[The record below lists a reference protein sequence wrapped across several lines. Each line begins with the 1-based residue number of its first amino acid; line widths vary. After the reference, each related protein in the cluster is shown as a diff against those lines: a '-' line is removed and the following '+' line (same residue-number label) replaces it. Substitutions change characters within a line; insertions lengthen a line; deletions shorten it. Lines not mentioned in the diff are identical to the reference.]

1 MSHVMFSLL
10 LHMRQ
15 NYIAVLYAHKKKD
28 KKKKNSKL
36 LAFLIFSAL
45 LLTLRV
51 TLCCGSLSKAF
62 PPGGTVIF
70 LDLKR
75 TGSEG
80 CLTSSSCFFLWTPA
94 LFSLCFSSAMSGE
107 GILLGLVDLRRIL
120 LSGALPPDVKFL
132 APSSGVCNIVSL
144 DVIKGFLSL
153 VFVFGF
159 SPAVRT
165 GSGPSSSI
173 SVLFGR
179 LERRDIP

>member
-1 MSHVMFSLL
+1 MSRVMFSLL
-10 LHMRQ
+10 LHMWQ
-15 NYIAVLYAHKKKD
+15 NYIAVLCAHEKKKRQ
-28 KKKKNSKL
+28 KNSKL

-45 LLTLRV
+45 LLALRV
-51 TLCCGSLSKAF
+51 TLCWGSPSRVF
-62 PPGGTVIF
+62 PAGGTVIF

-80 CLTSSSCFFLWTPA
+80 CFTSSSCFFLWTPT
-94 LFSLCFSSAMSGE
+94 LFSLCFPSATSGE
-107 GILLGLVDLRRIL
+107 GVLLGLVDLRRIL

-132 APSSGVCNIVSL
+132 APSSGVCNIVSS

-159 SPAVRT
+159 SPAVMT
-165 GSGPSSSI
+165 GSGLSSST